1 MSKLNISDSTN
12 ISMPVRN
19 MLAIIG
25 AVAMGVWA
33 YFGITEQLNK
43 HSTTLELMQKDL
55 SENTEF
61 RIKYPRG
68 ELGQSQNDLEQFML
82 IEDLYKSVEKM
93 EGILENNM
101 TNKVISLA
109 FLVFVVYNFLNMRGL
124 KGEIGALTDKNT
136 ELSGNLASTKS
147 ELVQAQA
154 DLETVKTD
162 LVTAQ
167 QENEKRKAEV
177 DRLKSQLKED

>member
-1 MSKLNISDSTN
+1 MSKLNISDNTN

-33 YFGITEQLNK
+33 YFGVTEQLNK

-82 IEDLYKSVEKM
+82 IEDLYKSVETM
-93 EGILENNM
+93 QTHLDSMANNKINIEFLNKQM
-101 TNKVISLA
+101 DKVIEDIEKLIDA
-109 FLVFVVYNFLNMRGL
+109 DRDIKYEN
-124 KGEIGALTDKNT
+124 
-136 ELSGNLASTKS
+136 GNH
-147 ELVQAQA
+147 
-154 DLETVKTD
+154 
-162 LVTAQ
+162 
-167 QENEKRKAEV
+167 
-177 DRLKSQLKED
+177 